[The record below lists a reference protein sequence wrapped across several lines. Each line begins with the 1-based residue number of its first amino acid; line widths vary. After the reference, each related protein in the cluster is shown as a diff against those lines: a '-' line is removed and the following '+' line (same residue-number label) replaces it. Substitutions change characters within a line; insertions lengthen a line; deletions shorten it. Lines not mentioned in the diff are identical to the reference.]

1 MTDTLQKPIA
11 GNIPKTHSAVF
22 AGYAAIFIVM
32 ILIVIKGYAYYES
45 GAVSILSSLI
55 DSVLDSLVSIMALSS
70 IYYARRPADA
80 DHRWGHG
87 KMEAVSALF
96 QSAIIV
102 GGGVFLVFEALDR
115 IVHPVVIMHHMIG
128 VYVMGVSIV
137 LSGLLVLIQRRALQQ
152 SNSLAVEADSAH
164 YSSDI
169 LINTGTLIVLMM
181 SFYGAP
187 IWLDGVFAMGVA
199 GFMVYMARGVAV
211 KSLDMLL
218 DRELSDDDRAR
229 IIRVIESHDGVAG
242 WHDLRTHRNGAD
254 YVMSFDIEVD
264 PKMTLWSAHE
274 IAKDLEEGILTLY
287 PAAEILIHIDP
298 EGYTEDARHRVKGV
312 HI

>member
-1 MTDTLQKPIA
+1 MMSEQ
-11 GNIPKTHSAVF
+11 PKTVKTETHSAVF
-22 AGYAAIFIVM
+22 AGYMAICIVM

-45 GAVSILSSLI
+45 DSVSILSSLI
-55 DSVLDSLVSIMALSS
+55 DSVLDSLVSVMALSS

-102 GGGVFLVFEALDR
+102 GGAVFLAFEALDR
-115 IVHPVVIMHHMIG
+115 IVHPVVMTHHWIG
-128 VYVMGVSIV
+128 IYVMGISVV
-137 LSGLLVLIQRRALQQ
+137 LSGFLVLIQHRVLQR
-152 SNSLAVEADSAH
+152 SNSLAVEADSVH
-164 YSSDI
+164 YGSDI
-169 LINTGTLIVLMM
+169 LVNIGTLIVLAA

-187 IWLDGVFAMGVA
+187 VWLDGLFAMGVA
-199 GFMVYMARGVAV
+199 GFMVYMARGIAV

-229 IIRVIESHDGVAG
+229 IIKVIESHEKVVG

-264 PKMTLWSAHE
+264 PEMLLWAAHD
-274 IAKDLEEGILTLY
+274 IAKDLEEGILKIY
-287 PAAEILIHIDP
+287 PAAEVLIHIDP

>member
-1 MTDTLQKPIA
+1 MSDQPQNVKIK
-11 GNIPKTHSAVF
+11 IRSAVF
-22 AGYAAIFIVM
+22 AGYTAIFIVM

-102 GGGVFLVFEALDR
+102 GGGAFLVFEALDR
-115 IVHPVVIMHHMIG
+115 IVHPVVITHHMIG

-137 LSGLLVLIQRRALQQ
+137 LSGLLVFIQRRALQQ
-152 SNSLAVEADSAH
+152 SNSLAVEADSVH
-164 YSSDI
+164 YGSDI
-169 LINTGTLIVLMM
+169 LVNIGTLIVLAA

-187 IWLDGVFAMGVA
+187 AWLDGVFAMGVA
-199 GFMVYMARGVAV
+199 GFMVYMARGIAV

-229 IIRVIESHDGVAG
+229 IIKVIESHEGVAG

-264 PKMTLWSAHE
+264 PEMTLWSAHE
-274 IAKDLEEGILTLY
+274 IAKDLEGGILKLY
-287 PAAEILIHIDP
+287 PAAEVLIHIDP